1 MQKIMKRQTDLKKLL
16 NKILT
21 NSIIFKDPTGVV
33 NKSAL
38 KHVQAL
44 QKLVQ
49 KHPFFHRFVSTN
61 TDFPESFGV
70 AFFIF
75 VVLNKLK

>member
-1 MQKIMKRQTDLKKLL
+1 MQKNHETTNRLKKLL

-44 QKLVQ
+44 QKFVQ

-75 VVLNKLK
+75 FNKLK